1 MALRPHSR
9 AAVTLRRRF
18 HRLPVI
24 WSGRLEQ
31 PGAQTDCTILN
42 VSPGGAK
49 LQLSEA
55 EPCPSRV
62 TLHSPRFGQLRGRV
76 VWHRHDQIGLS
87 FVEEP
92 AQVATA
98 VGGLLGEPVF
108 A

>member
-1 MALRPHSR
+1 MAMRPHSR

-24 WSGRLEQ
+24 WAGRLDRNSDDI
-31 PGAQTDCTILN
+31 DCTILN

-49 LQLSEA
+49 IQLADS

-62 TLHSPRFGQLRGRV
+62 TLQSPRFGSLKGRV
-76 VWHRHDQIGLS
+76 VWHRHDLVGLA
-87 FVEEP
+87 FLEAP
-92 AQVATA
+92 THVAES
-98 VGGLLGEPVF
+98 VGGLLGQPMT